1 MDKQI
6 VMTPAV
12 RDALLAE
19 QATIEQ
25 VRIPAAQRAL
35 ASISAEVDPVDRADE
50 DLQEQL
56 EVLLRRQE
64 EIGEALANG
73 QVIAKPENNEV
84 VRIGSTVTVHDTGTQ
99 ETFAIV
105 GTIGA
110 DPERGWIT
118 IASPLGAALL
128 GRHKGDTVTLDAPDG
143 QRSVTVVA
151 IE

>member
-35 ASISAEVDPVDRADE
+35 ASISAEVDPEDRADE
-50 DLQEQL
+50 DLEEQL

-64 EIGEALANG
+64 EIREALANG

-84 VRIGSTVTVHDTGTQ
+84 VALVVGIGTLTSMPVLMRP
-99 ETFAIV
+99 FAAQPPRP
-105 GTIGA
+105 T
-110 DPERGWIT
+110 
-118 IASPLGAALL
+118 SPATA
-128 GRHKGDTVTLDAPDG
+128 TT
-143 QRSVTVVA
+143 T
-151 IE
+151 

>member
-1 MDKQI
+1 VDKKI
-6 VMTPAV
+6 VITPAV

-25 VRIPAAQRAL
+25 ARIPAAQHAL
-35 ASISAEVDPVDRADE
+35 ASISAEVDQEDRADE
-50 DLQEQL
+50 DLEEQL

-64 EIGEALANG
+64 EIREALANG
-73 QVIAKPENNEV
+73 QVVAKPPTNEV
-84 VRIGSTVTVHDTGTQ
+84 VGIGSTVTVHDDGAHQ
-99 ETFAIV
+99 AYEIV

-118 IASPLGAALL
+118 TASPLGSALL
-128 GRHKGDTVTLDAPDG
+128 GRRKGETVTLNAPDG
-143 QRSVTVVA
+143 QRLLTVVS